1 MQDAA
6 SGEALVQALSAPVV
20 VFTSPAAVRAAA
32 QLQPLAVRTGQH
44 WLAVGAGTA
53 AAPRRAGIV
62 QVQGPGR
69 MVSEG
74 LLALPA
80 LAAPSR
86 VGLVTAPGG
95 RGLLAP
101 TLAARGA
108 RVGRADVYARVPV
121 PLGRRAL
128 ARLAAADAPLVL
140 ALSSEEALQRVLP
153 QLPDALATRL
163 RHSPVVAASARLATI
178 ARDLGWQRVLVAGS
192 PRPGGVGPTRAGPP
206 APPRWRARACSCA
219 GAKRSFACG
228 PGAMRVTVDSATTAA

>member
-1 MQDAA
+1 M
-6 SGEALVQALSAPVV
+6 PV
-20 VFTSPAAVRAAA
+20 TSD
-32 QLQPLAVRTGQH
+32 G
-44 WLAVGAGTA
+44 
-53 AAPRRAGIV
+53 GIV
-62 QVQGPGR
+62 QVQAPGR
-69 MVSEG
+69 MDSEG

-108 RVGRADVYARVPV
+108 RVDRADVYARVPV
-121 PLGRRAL
+121 PLDRRAL

-153 QLPDALATRL
+153 QLPGALATRL
-163 RHSPVVAASARLATI
+163 RHAPVVAASARLATV

-192 PRPGGVGPTRAGPP
+192 PRPA
-206 APPRWRARACSCA
+206 ALAR
-219 GAKRSFACG
+219 
-228 PGAMRVTVDSATTAA
+228 TAADALPTNA

>member
-6 SGEALVQALSAPVV
+6 SGDALVQALAAPVV

-32 QLQPLAVRTGQH
+32 QLRPLAVRTGQH

-53 AAPRRAGIV
+53 AALHRAGIV
-62 QVQGPGR
+62 QVQAPGR
-69 MVSEG
+69 MESEG

-108 RVGRADVYARVPV
+108 RVDRADVYARVPV
-121 PLGRRAL
+121 PLDRRAL

-153 QLPDALATRL
+153 QLPGALATRL
-163 RHSPVVAASARLATI
+163 RHAPVVAASARLATV

-192 PRPGGVGPTRAGPP
+192 PRPA
-206 APPRWRARACSCA
+206 ALARTAA
-219 GAKRSFACG
+219 GAL
-228 PGAMRVTVDSATTAA
+228 PTTA